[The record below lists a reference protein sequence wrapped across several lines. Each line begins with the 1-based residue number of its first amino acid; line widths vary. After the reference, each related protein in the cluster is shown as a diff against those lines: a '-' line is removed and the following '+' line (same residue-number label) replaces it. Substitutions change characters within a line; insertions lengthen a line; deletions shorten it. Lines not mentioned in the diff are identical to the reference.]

1 MRHLFFSFLVFFP
14 FSVLSFTRPAQNVFL
29 SELNLSK
36 RQDSNL
42 SLIKFWSQ
50 ASNSSF
56 DSSSLLLAQSKTFDP
71 FIDYGDFQDNVT
83 EEESISFFQHGR
95 SLSVILSGGYQ
106 GVTFNM
112 RQLYGDALLYVGL
125 NVSFFIDFHIAFQ
138 LSGTFPAGHY
148 NSLFDNTHH
157 FFFYGLDIKYYW
169 YKQYVNEEQA
179 FFNPYLIA
187 GPFIFNLKGQAPG
200 VQNSNQI
207 PIVSNPVSTSAAQ
220 ENQSS
225 NQIPIVSNPASTSA
239 TQQTGLTLEELKYI
253 LAKKTLGLKTGI
265 GLEINIL
272 DPIFISF
279 EVTHLYINFTP
290 FENNDLSKQNLVPL
304 PETPPNSGLL
314 YWLQYPARPN
324 VRGYKFYG
332 DMFHITAQVG
342 INF

>member
-1 MRHLFFSFLVFFP
+1 MRQLFFSFLVSFP
-14 FSVLSFTRPAQNVFL
+14 FSALSLTRPVQNFLL

-36 RQDSNL
+36 EQDLRFISQPLKNKLPLSTRQDSNL

-50 ASNSSF
+50 DSKSS
-56 DSSSLLLAQSKTFDP
+56 SGLSSLLLAQSKTFDP

-112 RQLYGDALLYVGL
+112 RQIYGDALLYIGL

-157 FFFYGLDIKYYW
+157 FFFYGLDMKYYW
-169 YKQYVNEEQA
+169 HKQYVNEEQA
-179 FFNPYLIA
+179 FLNPYLIA
-187 GPFIFNLKGQAPG
+187 GPFRSNVKGQAPG
-200 VQNSNQI
+200 RTSTSSQR
-207 PIVSNPVSTSAAQ
+207 PIVTKPVSPSSQ
-220 ENQSS
+220 KELSQLERDNIRIQSDF
-225 NQIPIVSNPASTSA
+225 
-239 TQQTGLTLEELKYI
+239 
-253 LAKKTLGLKTGI
+253 GLKTGI
-265 GLEINIL
+265 GLEINIM

-279 EVTHLYINFTP
+279 EAVHLYINYAP
-290 FENNDLSKQNLVPL
+290 YENADLSKTQNLVPL
-304 PETPPNSGLL
+304 PETPPNPGLL